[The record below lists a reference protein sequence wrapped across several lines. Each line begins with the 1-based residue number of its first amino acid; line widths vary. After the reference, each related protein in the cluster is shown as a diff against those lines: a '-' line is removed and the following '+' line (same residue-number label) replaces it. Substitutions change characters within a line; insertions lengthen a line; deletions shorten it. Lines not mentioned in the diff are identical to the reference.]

1 MPDSLAQLMTEASSW
16 AIPLIILSIVLIA
29 AIRRVRV
36 YEVFVGGAKEGFNVA
51 VRIIPYL
58 VAILVAIGMFR
69 ASGAMDAVIAA
80 LTPILKPLGVPA
92 EALPMMVIMPLSGS
106 GAQGVLAD
114 GLKNYGP
121 DSYLG
126 NLLSVLNGS
135 NETTFYIIAV
145 YFGSVAIR
153 NTRHALPA
161 CLAGNVAGFAAAI
174 ALCNW
179 IFG

>member
-1 MPDSLAQLMTEASSW
+1 MPDSFATAVSTLSSW
-16 AIPLIILSIVLIA
+16 AIPIIILVIVLFA

-36 YEVFVGGAKEGFNVA
+36 YEVFVSGAKEGFNVG

-58 VAILVAIGMFR
+58 VAILMAIGMFR
-69 ASGAMDAVIAA
+69 GSGAMDWVINA
-80 LTPILKPLGVPA
+80 LAPILAHIGVPA

-114 GLKNYGP
+114 GLNTYGP

-145 YFGSVAIR
+145 YFGSVAVR

-161 CLAGNVAGFAAAI
+161 CLAGNVAGFAAGI
-174 ALCNW
+174 AVCNW
-179 IFG
+179 VFG

>member
-1 MPDSLAQLMTEASSW
+1 MPDSFAQVVTTLSSW
-16 AIPLIILSIVLIA
+16 AIPVIILVIVALA

-36 YEVFVGGAKEGFNVA
+36 YEVFVSGAKEGFHVG

-69 ASGAMDAVIAA
+69 GSGAMDSVIAW
-80 LTPILKPLGVPA
+80 LTPVLGFIGVPA

-114 GLKNYGP
+114 GLNTYGP

-145 YFGSVAIR
+145 YFGSVVISR
-153 NTRHALPA
+153 TRHALPA

-174 ALCNW
+174 AVCNW
-179 IFG
+179 VFG

>member
-1 MPDSLAQLMTEASSW
+1 MPDSFASLVSSISSW
-16 AIPLIILSIVLIA
+16 AIPIIILVIVLVA
-29 AIRRVRV
+29 AVRRVRV
-36 YEVFVGGAKEGFNVA
+36 YEVFVSGAKEGFNVG

-69 ASGAMDAVIAA
+69 GSGAMDWVISA
-80 LTPILKPLGVPA
+80 LAPILSRIGVPA

-114 GLKNYGP
+114 GLKTYGA

-135 NETTFYIIAV
+135 NETTFYIIAI

-153 NTRHALPA
+153 NARHALAA
-161 CLAGNVAGFAAAI
+161 CLAGNIAGFAAAI
-174 ALCNW
+174 AICSW
-179 IFG
+179 VFG

>member
-1 MPDSLAQLMTEASSW
+1 MPDSFSTLVSTLSSW
-16 AIPLIILSIVLIA
+16 AIPVIILVIVVFA

-36 YEVFVGGAKEGFNVA
+36 YEVFVDGAKEGFHVG

-69 ASGAMDAVIAA
+69 GSGAMDAVVAW
-80 LTPILKPLGVPA
+80 LSPILSHIGVPA

-106 GAQGVLAD
+106 GAQGVLVD
-114 GLKNYGP
+114 GLSTYGP
-121 DSYLG
+121 DSFLG

-145 YFGSVAIR
+145 YFGSVAIGK
-153 NTRHALPA
+153 TRHALPA
-161 CLAGNVAGFAAAI
+161 CLAGNVAGFIAAI
-174 ALCNW
+174 AVCTW
-179 IFG
+179 VFG

>member
-1 MPDSLAQLMTEASSW
+1 MPDTFAGTVSTISAW
-16 AIPLIILSIVLIA
+16 AIPVIILAIVLFA
-29 AIRRVRV
+29 VFRRVRV
-36 YEVFVGGAKEGFNVA
+36 YEVFVSGAKEGFNVSI
-51 VRIIPYL
+51 RIIPYL

-69 ASGAMDAVIAA
+69 GSGAMDAVISA
-80 LTPILKPLGVPA
+80 LAPILSYIGVPP
-92 EALPMMVIMPLSGS
+92 EVLPMMVIMPLSGS

-114 GLKNYGP
+114 GLKTYGP
-121 DSYLG
+121 DSFLG

-135 NETTFYIIAV
+135 NETTFYIIAI

>member
-1 MPDSLAQLMTEASSW
+1 MPDSLAQLVTGLSAW
-16 AIPLIILSIVLIA
+16 AIPLIILSIVLLA

-80 LTPILKPLGVPA
+80 LTPVLGLIGVPA

-114 GLKNYGP
+114 GLKTYGP

-135 NETTFYIIAV
+135 NETTFYIIAI

-161 CLAGNVAGFAAAI
+161 CLAGNAAGFAAAI

>member
-1 MPDSLAQLMTEASSW
+1 MPDSLAQIMLEASGW
-16 AIPLIILSIVLIA
+16 AIPLLILSIVLIA

-36 YEVFVGGAKEGFNVA
+36 YEVFVGGAKEGFNVG

-69 ASGAMDAVIAA
+69 ASGAMDAVIGA
-80 LTPILKPLGVPA
+80 LTPVLSLIGVPA
-92 EALPMMVIMPLSGS
+92 ESLPMMVIMPLSGS

-114 GLKNYGP
+114 GLKTYGP

-126 NLLSVLNGS
+126 NLLSMLNGS

-145 YFGSVAIR
+145 YFGSVAVR

-161 CLAGNVAGFAAAI
+161 CLVGNVAGFAAAI

>member
-1 MPDSLAQLMTEASSW
+1 MPDSLAQLITDASSW
-16 AIPLIILSIVLIA
+16 AIPLIILAIVLVA
-29 AIRRVRV
+29 AIKRVRV

-80 LTPILKPLGVPA
+80 LTPVLGFIGVPA

-114 GLKNYGP
+114 GLKSYGP
-121 DSYLG
+121 DSFLG
-126 NLLSVLNGS
+126 NLLSILNGS

-145 YFGSVAIR
+145 YFGSIAVTK
-153 NTRHALPA
+153 TRHALPA
-161 CLAGNVAGFAAAI
+161 CLAGNVAGFATAI
-174 ALCNW
+174 VVCNW

>member
-1 MPDSLAQLMTEASSW
+1 MPDSLAQIVTDASSW
-16 AIPLIILSIVLIA
+16 AIPLIILSIVLVA

-69 ASGAMDAVIAA
+69 ASGAMDAVIGA
-80 LTPILKPLGVPA
+80 LAPVLSLIGVPA
-92 EALPMMVIMPLSGS
+92 EALPMMVIMPLSG
-106 GAQGVLAD
+106 AQGVLAD
-114 GLKNYGP
+114 GLKTYGP

-161 CLAGNVAGFAAAI
+161 ALAGNIAGFAAAI

-179 IFG
+179 LFA